1 MWTMVDRLKVILFQS
16 LKVKYKGKKLDQF
29 KTTWFRKQNP
39 VSNMNCHL
47 STGRCTNVHTLCR
60 ALKLLS

>member
-1 MWTMVDRLKVILFQS
+1 MVDRLKVILFQS

-39 VSNMNCHL
+39 VSNMNCHYVLVHVQMYVHCAGL
-47 STGRCTNVHTLCR
+47 SNCCL
-60 ALKLLS
+60 

>member
-1 MWTMVDRLKVILFQS
+1 MLFPS

-39 VSNMNCHL
+39 VSTLMHFNL
-47 STGRCTNVHTLCR
+47 STGTYMYMVQGSETVV
-60 ALKLLS
+60 